1 MADQVRTR
9 IALQIKALRDQID
22 RRWSQTELGRRAGK
36 PQNVISRIENPDYGQ
51 LTLQTLFD
59 MAAAFD
65 LPLYI
70 DFLEWGDWLKN
81 MRDLDARVLC
91 RRSFDL
97 DYLAVLAKQDSAHP
111 SAAAAAAAAQEASL
125 QPNTEHAAQI
135 YQLRNRLDYDNP
147 GNSAFNSLP
156 APVDSLPAPVDAASK
171 AA

>member
-1 MADQVRTR
+1 MPSGSSWSEDFVRQLGEREVRHAYMADQVRTR

-36 PQNVISRIENPDYGQ
+36 PQNVISRID
-51 LTLQTLFD
+51 
-59 MAAAFD
+59 
-65 LPLYI
+65 
-70 DFLEWGDWLKN
+70 
-81 MRDLDARVLC
+81 
-91 RRSFDL
+91 DL